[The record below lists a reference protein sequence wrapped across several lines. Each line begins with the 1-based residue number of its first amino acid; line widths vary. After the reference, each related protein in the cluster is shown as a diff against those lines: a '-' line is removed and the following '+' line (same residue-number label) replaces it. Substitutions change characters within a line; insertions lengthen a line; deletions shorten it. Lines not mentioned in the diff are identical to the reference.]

1 MIFKEFKTPESIPWD
16 MSPKQNYEKKKKK
29 EYMSIYIAVLN
40 WNDNLVKYEFLS

>member
-29 EYMSIYIAVLN
+29 NICPFIL
-40 WNDNLVKYEFLS
+40 LFLIGMIT